1 MSTNDSARSGPATI
15 REVAARAHVALSS
28 VSRVFSGHPDVSSRM
43 REKVERAASELGYVP
58 DHLAQA
64 LRNGRTTT
72 IGFLLRDI
80 SNPLFADVAKRCE
93 HDLRQAGYSM
103 IIMSSDGDPAVETS
117 NLAVLRRRRMDGII
131 ASLVSETA
139 PETVAALT
147 SMPMPLVLVD
157 REVTGATCGAVLS
170 DHYEGVRAAVDD
182 LLAAGHIRIAF
193 VTGNADV
200 RSSRERLRAIQ
211 QGHDAVGLTLDENL
225 LAFGAFDE
233 TWGFSASRRLLGM
246 DEPPTAIVTGGVGPT
261 IGALRAMRELGLSQ
275 GKDVVV
281 VALDEWPSF
290 DVLSPEMPSV
300 HRDPAAL
307 GATIAAEM
315 LSMLEDGAPRT
326 HELPT
331 VYERRG
337 GVSLEVGA

>member
-1 MSTNDSARSGPATI
+1 MSNNDSARSGPATI
-15 REVAARAHVALSS
+15 RDVAARAHVALSS

-43 REKVERAASELGYVP
+43 REKVERAAADLGYVP

-103 IIMSSDGDPAVETS
+103 IIMSSDGDAAVETT

-170 DHYEGVRAAVDD
+170 NHYEGVRAAVDD
-182 LLAAGHIRIAF
+182 LLASGHTRIAF

-200 RSSRERLRAIQ
+200 RSSRERLRAITD
-211 QGHDAVGLTLDENL
+211 GHDAVGLAVDEEL

-233 TWGFSASRRLLGM
+233 SWGFSASLHLLGM
-246 DEPPTAIVTGGVGPT
+246 DEPPTAIITGGVGPT
-261 IGALRAMRELGLSQ
+261 IGALRAMRELRLTQ
-275 GKDVVV
+275 GKELIV

-300 HRDPAAL
+300 QRDPAAL
-307 GATIAAEM
+307 GAAIAAEM
-315 LSMLEDGAPRT
+315 LSMLKDEAPRT

-337 GVSLEVGA
+337 GVSLGVGA